1 MDDTIMNRAVDDTVD
16 DVLRKDVFWAIHYT
30 MNGDVREV
38 VRRTVKRP
46 VEFAVPLIFADAEHP
61 AFDAEHP
68 ALQDFLRSGKL

>member
-38 VRRTVKRP
+38 VRRAVKRP
-46 VEFAVPLIFADAEHP
+46 VEFAVPLIFADAEP

-68 ALQDFLRSGKL
+68 AFEDFLRAAEAG